1 MPSVSYDS
9 LMRKFK
15 KITMI
20 ASLEGVLNWDSETTL
35 PYNAVEHR
43 TKQVMFLNDLKQKSW
58 GSPDFAKLLET
69 SLKDESLDYFQKRNL
84 ELINREFLRRQKL
97 PPDLMSKLMGQS
109 KKTNE
114 IWKRAKSKNQFSMV
128 LPDLEVLFDLNN
140 QVAVKLAELYGLD
153 DPYDA
158 LISTRDYGFS
168 VSKISSIFNENRN
181 FLVPMVKKLTEKSE
195 TLDTRF
201 LSREISKKQKQRLAE
216 RTVEFFTYKSNS
228 DEHAAIGEVEHPLT
242 IACGPRD
249 VRVTVKYEK
258 WEKVLFSASHEVG
271 HGIHRWNY
279 NPEWEGLPVNSYS
292 WPSLGECN
300 SRYTENK
307 IGKSR
312 EFWEHYYPTFQEIT
326 KGRFADIGLDQFY
339 QVINRVEPGISRMKA
354 DEVTYG
360 LHIIIRFEIERELF
374 AGKVELKDLPQVWN
388 DKYEEYLGVQPP
400 DDTVGVMQDLHWY
413 NVYWAYFQGYALGD
427 VMGSQLHNHMVT
439 QYPEWSDSIRNGDYS
454 PVYDYFVEHIY
465 SVGAM
470 YDPLDLI
477 KNVTGEDLTTKYLH
491 QYLTDKYSNMF

>member
-1 MPSVSYDS
+1 ME
-9 LMRKFK
+9 KFK
-15 KITMI
+15 DLTMI
-20 ASLEGVLNWDSETTL
+20 GSIEGVIGWDSETTL
-35 PYNAVEHR
+35 PFNGVEHR
-43 TKQVMFLNDLKQKSW
+43 TKQVMFLNDLKQKIW
-58 GSPDFAKLLET
+58 GSKEFGNLLDSNMTE
-69 SLKDESLDYFQKRNL
+69 ESLSDFQKRNL
-84 ELINREFLRRQKL
+84 ELINREYLRRQKL
-97 PPDLMSKLMGQS
+97 PSDLMSKLMGQS

-168 VSKISSIFNENRN
+168 VSKISSIFDENRK
-181 FLVPMVKKLTEKSE
+181 FLVPMVKKMSEKSE
-195 TLDTRF
+195 TLDKRF
-201 LSREISKKQKQRLAE
+201 LDRDIPKEQKRKLAE
-216 RTVEFFTYKSNS
+216 TTVEFFKYKSNS
-228 DEHAAIGEVEHPLT
+228 DEHAVVGEVEHPLT
-242 IACGPRD
+242 IGCGPKD

-271 HGIHRWNY
+271 HGIHGLNRNQEWN
-279 NPEWEGLPVNSYS
+279 GLPVNSYS

-312 EFWEHYYPTFQEIT
+312 AFWEYYYPTFQKET
-326 KGRFADIGLDQFY
+326 AGTFSDIDLDQFY
-339 QVINRVEPGISRMKA
+339 QVINRVEPGVSRMKA

-388 DKYEEYLGVQPP
+388 DKYEEYLGVRPKT
-400 DDTVGVMQDLHWY
+400 DTEGVMQDLHWY
-413 NVYWAYFQGYALGD
+413 NVFWAYFQGYALGD
-427 VMGSQLHNHMVT
+427 VMGSQIHHHMES
-439 QYPEWSDSIRNGDYS
+439 QNPHWEDSIRKGNYS
-454 PVYDYFVEHIY
+454 SVYNYFVDNIY
-465 SVGAM
+465 RVGGLH
-470 YDPLDLI
+470 DPLDLI
-477 KNVTGEDLTTKYLH
+477 KVVTGEELTTKYLH
-491 QYLTDKYSNMF
+491 EYLTDKYENMF

>member
-1 MPSVSYDS
+1 MSSAFYDS
-9 LMRKFK
+9 LMSKFK
-15 KITMI
+15 ELAMI
-20 ASLEGVLNWDSETTL
+20 GSLEGVLNWDSETTL
-35 PYNAVEHR
+35 PYNGVEHR
-43 TKQVMFLNDLKQKSW
+43 TKQVIFLNDLKQKTW
-58 GSPDFAKLLET
+58 GSKEFGDLLQ
-69 SLKDESLDYFQKRNL
+69 SNLKDETLNDFEKRNL

-114 IWKRAKSKNQFSMV
+114 IWKRAKSKNQFSLV
-128 LPDLEVLFDLNN
+128 LPDLEKLFDLNN

-168 VSKISSIFNENRN
+168 VSKISSIFEENRK
-181 FLVPMVKKLTEKSE
+181 FLVPMVKNMSEKSE
-195 TLDTRF
+195 SLDKSF
-201 LSREISKKQKQRLAE
+201 LVREISKEQKQKLAE
-216 RTVEFFTYKSNS
+216 TTVEFFKYKSKS
-228 DEHAAIGEVEHPLT
+228 DEHAVIGEVEHPLT
-242 IACGPRD
+242 IGCGPKD
-249 VRVTVKYEK
+249 IRVTVKYEK

-271 HGIHRWNY
+271 HGIHGWNR
-279 NPEWEGLPVNSYS
+279 NQEWNGLPVNSYN

-312 EFWEHYYPTFQEIT
+312 EFWEYYYPTFQEVT
-326 KGRFADIGLDQFY
+326 KGKFSDIGLDQFY

-388 DKYEEYLGVQPP
+388 DKYEQYLGVEVP
-400 DDTVGVMQDLHWY
+400 DDTRGVLQDLHWY

-427 VMGSQLHNHMVT
+427 IMGSQLHGHMVS
-439 QYPEWSDSIRNGDYS
+439 QNPGWADSVRNGDFS
-454 PVYDYFVEHIY
+454 PVYNYFVDNIY

-470 YDPLDLI
+470 FDPLDLI
-477 KNVTGEDLTTKYLH
+477 KNVTGEELTTTHFHNYLSAKYE
-491 QYLTDKYSNMF
+491 NMF